1 MELKTMTKND
11 KVLNSKEATLE
22 YITIELFNS
31 IRGCYNKGNSEL
43 QATIQYQCMDIIL
56 ESLEN
61 GSDKQQFKNMFDN
74 LTSRSNNIDKK

>member
-1 MELKTMTKND
+1 MTKKD
-11 KVLNSKEATLE
+11 KVLNSRESSLE

-43 QATIQYQCMDIIL
+43 QSMIRDQCMDIIL

-61 GSDKQQFKNMFDN
+61 GSDKQEFKNIFDK
-74 LTSRSNNIDKK
+74 LTS

>member
-1 MELKTMTKND
+1 MTKND

-31 IRGCYNKGNSEL
+31 IRGCYNKGNIEL
-43 QATIQYQCMDIIL
+43 QSLIQHQCMDIIL

-61 GSDKQQFKNMFDN
+61 GSDKQEFKNMFDK
-74 LTSRSNNIDKK
+74 LTGSKNKKE

>member
-1 MELKTMTKND
+1 MTKNV
-11 KVLNSKEATLE
+11 KVLNSREAKLE

-43 QATIQYQCMDIIL
+43 QATIQDQCMDIIL

-61 GSDKQQFKNMFDN
+61 GSDKQQFKDMFDN
-74 LTSRSNNIDKK
+74 ITGD

>member
-1 MELKTMTKND
+1 MELKTMTKNG

-43 QATIQYQCMDIIL
+43 KATIIYQCMDIIL
-56 ESLEN
+56 ESLKN
-61 GSDKQQFKNMFDN
+61 ISDKKQLKNVFDN
-74 LTSRSNNIDKK
+74 ITGD